1 MDQPNR
7 RNYYRILHV
16 QRDAPLEVI
25 KSSYRTLM
33 QRLKMHPDLGGDHWN
48 AALINEAYQVLTD
61 PEKRAAYDLTLPQL
75 RRGEAEATGTGAGP
89 AEHGGQAGER
99 TRSRPQTGPRT
110 RHRHKS
116 PGPENA
122 AYVHR
127 CPFCQTGHS
136 GRTDA
141 DTLCRV
147 CSSPLARVESPQAR
161 AAWLRAVERMPQN
174 VQLHYWTRWPDESPL
189 TGKVVDLSLTGVRF
203 ATPSPVAVDQILKLD
218 CPRFQAV
225 ARVIHSHQHG
235 ERWLVGAEF
244 FTLKFTRTRGAFVSE
259 KA

>member
-48 AALINEAYQVLTD
+48 ATLINEAYQVLTD
-61 PEKRAAYDLTLPQL
+61 PEKRAAYDRTLPEL
-75 RRGEAEATGTGAGP
+75 RRGETATAGP
-89 AEHGGQAGER
+89 GPAGSTAQHGEPAGA
-99 TRSRPQTGPRT
+99 QTGSRT
-110 RHRHKS
+110 HHRPES
-116 PGPENA
+116 RGPEHA

-141 DTLCRV
+141 DSLCTV
-147 CSSPLARVESPQAR
+147 CSSPLARVTSPQAR
-161 AAWLRAVERMPQN
+161 AAWLRAVERMPQDMR
-174 VQLHYWTRWPDESPL
+174 LRYWTGWPDAAPL
-189 TGKVVDLSLTGVRF
+189 TGRVVDLSLTGVRF
-203 ATPSPVAVDQILKLD
+203 ATSAPVAVNQILKLD
-218 CPRFQAV
+218 SPRFQAV
-225 ARVIHSHQHG
+225 ARVIHSRRYG
-235 ERWLVGAEF
+235 ERWAVGAEF
-244 FTLKFTRTRGAFVSE
+244 FTLKFARTRGAFVSE

>member
-61 PEKRAAYDLTLPQL
+61 PEKRAAYDRTLPEL
-75 RRGEAEATGTGAGP
+75 RRGDKAAAGAGP
-89 AEHGGQAGER
+89 AEPTGQAGEPDHA
-99 TRSRPQTGPRT
+99 RPQADPGT
-110 RHRHKS
+110 RHRS
-116 PGPENA
+116 ERPGPDNA
-122 AYVHR
+122 AYVYR

-141 DTLCRV
+141 DSLCTV
-147 CSSPLARVESPQAR
+147 CSSPLARVTSPQAR
-161 AAWLRAVERMPQN
+161 AAWLRAVERMPQDMR
-174 VQLHYWTRWPDESPL
+174 LRYWTAWPDAAPL
-189 TGKVVDLSLTGVRF
+189 TGRVVDLSLTGVRF
-203 ATPSPVAVDQILKLD
+203 ATPNAVAVNQILKLD

-225 ARVIHSHQHG
+225 ARVIHSRRYG

>member
-48 AALINEAYQVLTD
+48 ATLINEAYQVLTD
-61 PEKRAAYDLTLPQL
+61 PEKRAAYDRTLPEL
-75 RRGEAEATGTGAGP
+75 RRGDTATAGAGP
-89 AEHGGQAGER
+89 AEHTGQAGEPDHA
-99 TRSRPQTGPRT
+99 RPQADPGT
-110 RHRHKS
+110 RHRS
-116 PGPENA
+116 ERPGPDNA

-141 DTLCRV
+141 DSLCRV

-174 VQLHYWTRWPDESPL
+174 VQLRYWTRWPDESPL
-189 TGKVVDLSLTGVRF
+189 NGKVVDLSLTGVRF
-203 ATPSPVAVDQILKLD
+203 ATPNPVAVNQILKLD

-225 ARVIHSHQHG
+225 ARVIHSRQHG

-244 FTLKFTRTRGAFVSE
+244 FTLKFARTRGAFVSE